1 MDDMNRVDVIVDM
14 EPYYLMDESDN
25 NPDKKPKNIEK
36 TIKISDEVFNHAL
49 KEGLIEK
56 TEDGYVFVG
65 KYEEVKVLRKNKKK
79 PIR

>member
-1 MDDMNRVDVIVDM
+1 MNRVDVIVDM